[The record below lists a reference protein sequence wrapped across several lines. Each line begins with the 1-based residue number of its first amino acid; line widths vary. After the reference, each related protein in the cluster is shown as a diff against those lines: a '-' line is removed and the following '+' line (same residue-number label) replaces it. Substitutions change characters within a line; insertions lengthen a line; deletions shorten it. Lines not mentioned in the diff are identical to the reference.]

1 MATAR
6 ENMFEPLWQAYRV
19 STGQAPI
26 EFSVDVP
33 ITHAW
38 LDSYRDW
45 GSPITEVTDIGG
57 GYVVQTFTRAVVS
70 YNEAAGIAVESG
82 AG

>member
-1 MATAR
+1 MTAR
-6 ENMFEPLWQAYRV
+6 EDMFEPLWQAYFV

-26 EFSVDVP
+26 AWDVTAP
-33 ITHAW
+33 ITAAW

-45 GSPITEVTDIGG
+45 GSPITDAKDIGG
-57 GYVVQTFTRAVVS
+57 GYTVQTFTRAVVS
-70 YNEAAGIAVESG
+70 YNQSAGVNVEAG

>member
-1 MATAR
+1 MTTAR
-6 ENMFEPLWQAYRV
+6 ENMFEPLWQAYRL
-19 STGQAPI
+19 STGQSTI
-26 EFSVDVP
+26 QFDVNAP

-38 LDSYRDW
+38 LESYRDW

-57 GYVVQTFTRAVVS
+57 NYVVQTFTRAVVS
-70 YNEAAGIAVESG
+70 WHPDQGLNIETG